1 MQAPSHIR
9 QTESLRRLRD
19 RLAGLEP
26 PEKHARTPLGCRS
39 ADVALK
45 GGLQRGALHEVFAE
59 AGHETAATGFALAMA
74 LRFCGGKPLLW
85 VRQDFSALEHGV
97 LAATGLIE
105 FGLDPARILVL
116 RVADAV
122 DAVRAAGDALSC
134 TALGSVVIEAFG
146 EPKVFTLATSRR
158 LTLTASEHGVSA
170 ILLRFGAELEASAA
184 ETRWLVRAARSQG
197 NDEAWGNPVFETDL
211 ARNRH
216 GSTGHW
222 VMEWSCD
229 DGLFRES
236 CKKRAADSGAVVS
249 APSDRPVAT
258 AMEIARGFRTFPSD
272 N

>member
-26 PEKHARTPLGCRS
+26 PEKHARTPLGCLS

-105 FGLDPARILVL
+105 FGLD
-116 RVADAV
+116 
-122 DAVRAAGDALSC
+122 
-134 TALGSVVIEAFG
+134 
-146 EPKVFTLATSRR
+146 
-158 LTLTASEHGVSA
+158 
-170 ILLRFGAELEASAA
+170 
-184 ETRWLVRAARSQG
+184 
-197 NDEAWGNPVFETDL
+197 
-211 ARNRH
+211 
-216 GSTGHW
+216 
-222 VMEWSCD
+222 
-229 DGLFRES
+229 
-236 CKKRAADSGAVVS
+236 
-249 APSDRPVAT
+249 
-258 AMEIARGFRTFPSD
+258 
-272 N
+272 